1 MSGTGT
7 PGVASKEQQ
16 VTPGAAVAMIGA
28 TQEERQR
35 KKRALESELETI
47 RNQKAQVLRSIEQIA
62 KKQKFGGNQAAM
74 GNTVEAR
81 IDAEKR
87 HHNEAKRK
95 IWQNCTRIIADLL
108 KNQSTKL
115 YFGEPVRGDLYA
127 GYYEIIKDPRDL
139 GTIKKNLESQTFYKN
154 VYEFRDD
161 VRLCFENCRLF
172 NPQGHQ
178 VRTIGDTASN
188 SFEKKWESKRV
199 EEDWEGELKRH
210 KLAMDRLD
218 AESKSLPD
226 KIKEV
231 DEELQALAEKAVS
244 QQGPKEPG
252 PERAMTFEEKRKL
265 SHSISHYVNGEQMGR
280 ILELIME
287 SPSAPKTEGEEEEV
301 EVDID
306 ALDNDTLWKIQAY
319 VDTIMTEAAAKQP
332 PRADAQRTVTATGET
347 PTVDSNHERTGEA
360 NGEGGS
366 GSEGMASNQKR
377 DNTTGNGGETITAKT
392 ETNETQGN
400 NTAAEE
406 NEKTD
411 KIPDNM
417 PAPMQT
423 DE

>member
-1 MSGTGT
+1 MAGMGT
-7 PGVASKEQQ
+7 PAAVGVEPQG
-16 VTPGAAVAMIGA
+16 TPEAAVAMIGA

-35 KKRALESELETI
+35 KKRALESELETV

-74 GNTVEAR
+74 ANTVEAR
-81 IDAEKR
+81 IEAEKR
-87 HHNEAKRK
+87 HHNDAKRK
-95 IWQNCTRIIADLL
+95 VWQNCTRIVADLL
-108 KNQSTKL
+108 KNQNTKL
-115 YFGEPVRGDLYA
+115 YFGEPVRGDLYS

-139 GTIKKNLESQTFYKN
+139 GTIKKNLESQTYYKN
-154 VYEFRDD
+154 IYEFRDD

-178 VRTIGDTASN
+178 VRAIGDAASN

-199 EEDWEGELKRH
+199 EEEWEGELKRH
-210 KLAMDRLD
+210 KLAMDRLE
-218 AESKSLPD
+218 AEAKSLPD

-252 PERAMTFEEKRKL
+252 PDRDMTFEEKRKL
-265 SHSISHYVNGEQMGR
+265 SHAISHHVNGEQMGH

-287 SPSAPKTEGEEEEV
+287 SPSAPKAEGDEEV
-301 EVDID
+301 EIDID
-306 ALDNDTLWKIQAY
+306 AIDNDTLWKIQAY
-319 VDTIMTEAAAKQP
+319 VDTVVAEAASKQP
-332 PRADAQRTVTATGET
+332 PRVEAQRTVTATGET

-360 NGEGGS
+360 NGEGGGS

-377 DNTTGNGGETITAKT
+377 DNATGNGGETITAKT
-392 ETNETQGN
+392 ETNEIQVDN
-400 NTAAEE
+400 AAEE
-406 NEKTD
+406 ETDKTD
-411 KIPDNM
+411 KPDDK

-423 DE
+423 DD

>member
-1 MSGTGT
+1 MMGT
-7 PGVASKEQQ
+7 PGVVGMEEQA
-16 VTPGAAVAMIGA
+16 TPDAAVAMVGA

-81 IDAEKR
+81 IEAEKR
-87 HHNEAKRK
+87 HHNEGKRK
-95 IWQNCTRIIADLL
+95 IWQNCTRIMADLL
-108 KNQSTKL
+108 KNGNTKL
-115 YFGEPVRGDLYA
+115 YFGEPVRGDLYT

-139 GTIKKNLESQTFYKN
+139 GTIKKNLDSQTFYKN

-172 NPQGHQ
+172 NPQGHP
-178 VRTIGDTASN
+178 VRAIGDSASN
-188 SFEKKWESKRV
+188 SFEKKWESKHV
-199 EEDWEGELKRH
+199 EEEWEGELKRH
-210 KLAMDRLD
+210 KLAMDRLE
-218 AESKSLPD
+218 AEAKSLPD

-231 DEELQALAEKAVS
+231 DEELQTLAEKAVS
-244 QQGPKEPG
+244 QHGPKEPG
-252 PERAMTFEEKRKL
+252 PERSMTFEEKRKL
-265 SHSISHYVNGEQMGR
+265 SHAISHHINGEQMGM

-287 SPSAPKTEGEEEEV
+287 SPSAPKTEGDEEV

-306 ALDNDTLWKIQAY
+306 TLDNDTLWKIQAY
-319 VDTIMTEAAAKQP
+319 VDTVIAEAAAKQP
-332 PRADAQRTVTATGET
+332 PRVERTVTATGET

-366 GSEGMASNQKR
+366 GSEGMASNQRR
-377 DNTTGNGGETITAKT
+377 DNTTGNGGDTITAKT
-392 ETNETQGN
+392 ETNETQAN
-400 NTAAEE
+400 NTAARE
-406 NEKTD
+406 NEDTD
-411 KIPDNM
+411 MQPDDK